1 MAETILGGLNQEIT
15 QQVLVALIQQLA
27 ELNNRLGF
35 LANVRGTLADLR
47 VTPTGTVTIT
57 GSLANQSLAGGYLMN
72 NHIPAL
78 MNGAAYQ
85 NISIITL

>member
-47 VTPTGTVTIT
+47 VTPTGTVT
-57 GSLANQSLAGGYLMN
+57 ANVNNQLLAGGYLMN
-72 NHIPAL
+72 NYIPAL